1 MLDLLEWS
9 KCKTDWSS
17 GKQSSK
23 SRNCTDPNKFSS
35 NFGLKGNRR
44 PPLALFLLHWIFLV
58 MEWVGLLLQ
67 VFLPPDSPFPLPG
80 AGAEAEAMSCFFYR
94 WSSQELFFPIWVTS
108 ASASTDMVSVGW
120 AQGWLWGT
128 QGCGVGLSPLGSPQP
143 HGTLQ
148 LWGRGAGKGPRG
160 AGDSPDVPRCPQ
172 RGWWPWAV
180 PQMTFWKLAI
190 SNPLFK
196 LLNAFSSVKAGL
208 I

>member
-35 NFGLKGNRR
+35 NFGLKGNRRPR

-148 LWGRGAGKGPRG
+148 MSPGVPRG
-160 AGDSPDVPRCPQ
+160 ADGPGLSQ
-172 RGWWPWAV
+172 K
-180 PQMTFWKLAI
+180 MTFWKLAI
-190 SNPLFK
+190 SNPPFK
-196 LLNAFSSVKAGL
+196 LLNAFSSVKTGL